1 MKYFVTLSGRT
12 REVELS
18 ADGVA
23 LDEEILGAE
32 MATVPGTSLRH
43 LRLGDRGF
51 AMAAERSDDGWTF
64 RVAGRRVRVE
74 VEDERTRAIREL
86 AGRDEVGEGERELR
100 APMPGRI
107 VRVLVESGQAV
118 EPGDGLVVMEAMKME
133 NELSARG
140 RGTVE
145 SVQVE
150 EGQTVNQGDVLVVV
164 ERGGD
169 P

>member
-18 ADGVA
+18 AEGVSIGER
-23 LDEEILGAE
+23 LRSAE
-32 MATVPGTSLRH
+32 LATVPGTSLRH

-51 AMAAERSDDGWTF
+51 PMSAERSDDGWFF

-86 AGRDEVGEGERELR
+86 AGRDELGEGERELR

-118 EPGDGLVVMEAMKME
+118 EAGDGLVVMEAMKME

-140 RGTVE
+140 PGTVE
-145 SVQVE
+145 SVRVE
-150 EGQTVNQGDVLVVV
+150 EGQTVNQGDVLIVV
-164 ERGGD
+164 ERGGE